1 MFTPILIP
9 DKNTHELRYNAN
21 PTSQK
26 LNISRLFGRFM
37 FGQKTSEKWEGEKQS
52 IMSLSV

>member
-9 DKNTHELRYNAN
+9 DKNTYKLRNNVN

-26 LNISRLFGRFM
+26 LKTSRLFGRFRI
-37 FGQKTSEKWEGEKQS
+37 GQKTSEKLEKNNPS
-52 IMSLSV
+52 